1 MDCERF
7 DKVLLSLIYEE
18 LDELTDSA
26 AQRHCAQCARCG
38 NLEREL
44 RATTAIGMMALE
56 PIPKG
61 FEQRLLEA
69 AVVEQKAQPLKNRLG
84 RAVSVLAGYAMR
96 PQAAMSAILLL
107 MIGSALFLIRP
118 EPGQYGSVQVT
129 ERGVP
134 EMEGEAVTIIR
145 LPEPGMVTTAA
156 EPPTAGFASAFRESE
171 PAASGTSAAARG
183 EKNSAPDGSVFAD
196 AMAAFTKNRFRE
208 AVQLFDEAAA
218 QGGSQAATAE
228 LYAARSV
235 HNTAG
240 CRGATPRYR
249 KISSAR
255 AGSAVGHDAT
265 WRAASCLREQGA
277 TAAATENYQA
287 LLVVPN
293 YSARAET
300 ALRKLGQAPI
310 GTQAAPSAS
319 PNGEEAASDA
329 PSVSSDAAAPT
340 P

>member
-18 LDELTDSA
+18 LDELADSA

-38 NLEREL
+38 NLERAL
-44 RATTAIGMMALE
+44 RAPTALGMMAVE

-61 FEQRLLEA
+61 FDQRLLEA

-96 PQAAMSAILLL
+96 PQAAMTAILLL

-183 EKNSAPDGSVFAD
+183 EKKQRARRVRLRRCDGRGHEKSI
-196 AMAAFTKNRFRE
+196 
-208 AVQLFDEAAA
+208 
-218 QGGSQAATAE
+218 S
-228 LYAARSV
+228 RS
-235 HNTAG
+235 
-240 CRGATPRYR
+240 
-249 KISSAR
+249 
-255 AGSAVGHDAT
+255 
-265 WRAASCLREQGA
+265 RAAIR
-277 TAAATENYQA
+277 
-287 LLVVPN
+287 
-293 YSARAET
+293 
-300 ALRKLGQAPI
+300 
-310 GTQAAPSAS
+310 
-319 PNGEEAASDA
+319 
-329 PSVSSDAAAPT
+329 
-340 P
+340 